1 MNLINLFLCVAL
13 FASVTNVL
21 GLGQKLPFS
30 WEDCGRADRRLVVNK
45 VKVLPNPIVLYGK
58 TVLNISADVKLV
70 EELNDSTTVSIK
82 IHRITKLFAR
92 TLKIPI
98 PCLDGF
104 LGSCTMSFCKYFNDP
119 RAHQIFCS
127 ILKKLGR
134 ECTCPLAADRY
145 VASNV
150 GGTLALDA
158 LPVPAALLRLGTVSV
173 LCNISIYTYTCT
185 YALKF
190 LFFSVSQGNYQLELN
205 FLDSKKRPFGC
216 FKMTTH
222 IDFKM

>member
-1 MNLINLFLCVAL
+1 MNIFSLTSFVIFLIFVSSVSAL
-13 FASVTNVL
+13 
-21 GLGQKLPFS
+21 GRKLPFT
-30 WEDCGRADRRLVVNK
+30 WEDCGEEDRRLIINK
-45 VKVLPNPIVLYGK
+45 VKVHPNPIVLYGK
-58 TVLNISADVKLV
+58 TNLNISADVKLL

-82 IHRITKLFAR
+82 IHRVTKLFSR

-119 RAHQIFCS
+119 RAHPIFCS

-145 VASNV
+145 LADNV

-158 LPVPAALLRLGTVSV
+158 LPVPAALLRLGTVR
-173 LCNISIYTYTCT
+173 LFLQIIYFIVT
-185 YALKF
+185 
-190 LFFSVSQGNYQLELN
+190 
-205 FLDSKKRPFGC
+205 
-216 FKMTTH
+216 FKHTS
-222 IDFKM
+222 F